1 MPNHVEKDILANLDD
16 RFEPL
21 HEQVTENLQKS
32 PALVFTAAGD
42 FSKLLSDCTDHLHCR
57 MEECSGI
64 TVFLTDI
71 YCRLL
76 TDRNF

>member
-42 FSKLLSDCTDHLHCR
+42 FAKLLSDGTDYLHFR
-57 MEECSGI
+57 M
-64 TVFLTDI
+64 
-71 YCRLL
+71 
-76 TDRNF
+76 